1 MNATA
6 LIHGIGSTGLFPSR
20 IFLPAFLTAL
30 LLRFG
35 SHIPGLEHLGVLSH
49 IHGQPVWFTS
59 NLSLIVLGILSVVE
73 ILAQKNPEARTLLRE
88 FDAYLKAALAALTSL
103 GVTSA
108 TDSQFISQAAQQASL
123 WNGVIPLLS
132 AAVTFKL
139 SLVRRDVLGPL
150 HDHLEGTHL
159 DHLVSWAEDL
169 WVAFGALLLVLFPIL
184 MVVLIGLS
192 IGLTFL
198 ARKRLEGIEEH
209 TRTPCTRCGT
219 PIYPCAVSCPSCR
232 QQVQQP
238 CGIGF
243 LGQSKPLVPADAEVH
258 PLHLFEKRRCPNCA
272 TRLKA
277 RMPHQRCPACGRSAP
292 AEAAFT
298 QAYLE
303 YLDKRLPLT
312 LAVSLLLSLIPII
325 GLIVGAVYYRMVL
338 VMPFAQYLPLGR
350 RFLLRWGI
358 RVLFLILVFFQWV
371 PLLGGFVVPL
381 MALISFTAYRST
393 YRSIALA
400 EEQAAASG
408 LATGN
413 AV

>member
-35 SHIPGLEHLGVLSH
+35 NHIPGLEHLGMLGH
-49 IHGQPVWFTS
+49 IHGQPAWFTS
-59 NLSLIVLGILSVVE
+59 NLSLAVLGILSVVE
-73 ILAQKNPEARTLLRE
+73 IIAQKNPEARTILRE
-88 FDAYLKAALAALTSL
+88 FDAYLKSALAALTSL
-103 GVTSA
+103 GVISA
-108 TDSQFISQAAQQASL
+108 TDSQFVAQTAQQASL
-123 WNGVIPLLS
+123 VNGLIPLFT
-132 AAVTFKL
+132 AVVTFKL

-169 WVAFGALLLVLFPIL
+169 WVAFGALLLVLFPIV

-192 IGLTFL
+192 IGLTLL

-209 TRTPCTRCGT
+209 AKTPCTRCGT
-219 PIYPCAVSCPSCR
+219 PIYPCAMTCPSCR

-238 CGIGF
+238 CDIGF
-243 LGQSKPLVPADAEVH
+243 LGQSKPLIPADPESH
-258 PLHLFEKRRCPNCA
+258 PLRLFEKRRCPACA
-272 TRLKA
+272 TRLKP
-277 RMPHQRCPACGRSAP
+277 RVPHQQCPACGRRAP
-292 AEAAFT
+292 ADAAFT

-312 LAVSLLLSLIPII
+312 LGVSFLLGLIPII
-325 GLIVGAVYYRMVL
+325 GLIVGVVYYRMVL

-358 RVLFLILVFFQWV
+358 RLLFLVLVLFQWV

-381 MALISFTAYRST
+381 LALISFTAYRST
-393 YRSIALA
+393 YRAIALA
-400 EEQAAASG
+400 EEQAAATG
-408 LATGN
+408 LAPG
-413 AV
+413 AA

>member
-1 MNATA
+1 MNTTA

-35 SHIPGLEHLGVLSH
+35 GHIPGLDQFGVLHH
-49 IHGQPVWFTS
+49 IHDQPAWFTS
-59 NLSLIVLGILSVVE
+59 NLSLVVLGILSVIE
-73 ILAQKNPEARTLLRE
+73 ILAQKNPEARTILRE

-103 GVTSA
+103 GVISA
-108 TDSQFISQAAQQASL
+108 TDSQFVSQAVQQSSL
-123 WNGVIPLLS
+123 VNGLIPLFT

-139 SLVRRDVLGPL
+139 SLVRRDVMGPL
-150 HDHLEGTHL
+150 HDHIEGTHL

-169 WVAFGALLLVLFPIL
+169 WVAFGAFLLVLFPIL

-192 IGLTFL
+192 IGLTVL
-198 ARKRLEGIEEH
+198 ARKRLEKIEEQ
-209 TRTPCTRCGT
+209 TKTPCTGCGT
-219 PIYPCAVSCPSCR
+219 PICPCAMVCPSCR

-238 CGIGF
+238 CDIGF
-243 LGQSKPLVPADAEVH
+243 LGQSKPLVPADAECH
-258 PLHLFEKRRCPNCA
+258 PLRLFEKRRCPACA
-272 TRLKA
+272 TRLKP
-277 RMPHQRCPACGRSAP
+277 RMMHQQCPACGRTAP
-292 AEAAFT
+292 TDAAFT

-312 LAVSLLLSLIPII
+312 LAVSFLLSLIPIV

-338 VMPFAQYLPLGR
+338 VMPFAQYLPLSR

-358 RVLFLILVFFQWV
+358 RLLFLILILFQWI
-371 PLLGGFVVPL
+371 PLVGGVVVPL

-393 YRSIALA
+393 YRSVALA
-400 EEQAAASG
+400 EEHGPATG
-408 LATGN
+408 LAPGP
-413 AV
+413 A